1 MVSGV
6 KAVMLVGTCAR
17 LSSRLRALTIT
28 VWISPLFSA
37 AGGCSCCCCACSGA
51 APHAAATSTMA
62 SAPQPGPAATV
73 VVLIMSTPPGLIAS
87 AQKRVDDRGAL
98 RRVFPEWIVAEARK
112 YLHLRSRQR
121 LAQRLPHLLAHDRIL
136 LSPDEQRRRGELRQ
150 RALQI
155 GVHQSLVEDR
165 EPHAQRNRRRIA
177 PLAAQEVRV
186 HRRRRGP
193 PFDHEGR
200 VGIDR
205 LLELADLRRV
215 GVGGP

>member
-51 APHAAATSTMA
+51 APHAAASSTMA

-112 YLHLRSRQR
+112 YLHLRSPQ
-121 LAQRLPHLLAHDRIL
+121 LLAHDRIL

-155 GVHQSLVEDR
+155 GLHQSLVEDR
-165 EPHAQRNRRRIA
+165 EPHAQRNRRRI
-177 PLAAQEVRV
+177 
-186 HRRRRGP
+186 
-193 PFDHEGR
+193 
-200 VGIDR
+200 
-205 LLELADLRRV
+205 
-215 GVGGP
+215 